1 MRAITAATALVFVL
15 AACASSQATTGSK
28 ASPAGTGSPAIRI
41 GDGGTN
47 VGTANAKVEVR
58 DSSFSYQGNGDSPVV
73 TIKVGDVVEWD
84 WGADLTVA
92 HNMTFGTLPLMLDNL
107 DPQAS
112 SPHQLNAGAVWQVR
126 FTSAGQFH
134 YVCTFH
140 SGSMRGSVVV
150 TQ

>member
-1 MRAITAATALVFVL
+1 MRAITAAPALVLVL
-15 AACASSQATTGSK
+15 AACGTSQGTTGSN
-28 ASPAGTGSPAIRI
+28 ASPSGTGSPGVRI

-47 VGTANAKVEVR
+47 VGTAIAKVQVR

-84 WGADLTVA
+84 WGTDLTVA
-92 HNMTFGTLPLMLDNL
+92 HNMTFGSLPPMLDNL

-112 SPHQLNAGAVWQVR
+112 SPHQLNAGAVWQVK
-126 FTSAGQFH
+126 FTGAGQFH
-134 YVCTFH
+134 YVCTFP
-140 SGSMRGSVVV
+140 SRSLRGSVVV